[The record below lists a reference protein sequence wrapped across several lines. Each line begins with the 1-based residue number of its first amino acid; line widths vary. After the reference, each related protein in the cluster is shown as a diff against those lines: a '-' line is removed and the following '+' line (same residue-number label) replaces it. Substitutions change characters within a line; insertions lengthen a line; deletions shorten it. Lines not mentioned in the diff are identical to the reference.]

1 MATKLKIWDTQMLN
15 LMAMK
20 TTGAGSVTQKEFL
33 KKIGFN
39 HANISQILSGKQS
52 FRHEHFHKACKT
64 YGISMDWFYGLSDEM
79 KLSTKKV
86 TPVDLLK
93 QALILIQK

>member
-1 MATKLKIWDTQMLN
+1 MLQ
-15 LMAMK
+15 LMEMK
-20 TTGAGSVTQKEFL
+20 TLGPGSVTQKEFFS
-33 KKIGFN
+33 KIGFN

-79 KLSTKKV
+79 KLNTTKV
-86 TPVDLLK
+86 TLEDLLK
-93 QALILIQK
+93 QALLTIRKK